1 MGINWFVPSLDSTD
15 ICHLIMAEDLNINK
29 AGTKSEK
36 YRQLAPQIEALI
48 GGEKD
53 ALANVSNL
61 CAALHEA
68 FGFLWTGV
76 YRVVGDEL
84 VLGPFQGPV
93 ACTRIKKG
101 KGVCGTAW
109 QEDKT
114 IVVEDVDAFPGH
126 IACSSLS
133 KSEIVL
139 PIHNAAGEVSGVLD
153 IDSDQLKA
161 FDESDKEEL
170 QKIIALIEPFNG
182 L

>member
-1 MGINWFVPSLDSTD
+1 
-15 ICHLIMAEDLNINK
+15 MAEELKIVNSQDK
-29 AGTKSEK
+29 AEK
-36 YRQLAPQIEALI
+36 YRQLLPQLEALI
-48 GGEKD
+48 SGETD
-53 ALANVSNL
+53 PIANVANL
-61 CAALHEA
+61 CAALHET

-76 YRVVGDEL
+76 YRVSENEL

-109 QEDKT
+109 QDNKI

-126 IACSSLS
+126 IACSSKS

-139 PIHNAAGEVSGVLD
+139 PIHDARGDVTGVLD
-153 IDSDQLKA
+153 IDSDRLAA
-161 FDESDKEEL
+161 FDKVDESEL
-170 QKIIALIEPFNG
+170 RKIVGLIEPFSG